1 MNYIVMDME
10 WNTAYCKKLDGF
22 MNEII
27 EIGAVK
33 LDAALQE
40 IDSFSVIIKSQIGK
54 RLQSRVKTLTHLTN
68 DDIANGISFQNAIML
83 FTDWL
88 GTEEN
93 TFLTWGDGDIRT
105 LIKNCEYFLNTAELP
120 FVHHYCDLQKYCQSF
135 TDAASSGQQLGL
147 SVAAEKLGINPD
159 DYPHHRALDDS
170 RLSVACLKSVFD
182 ADALKKYTRPCDRE
196 FYARLAFKPYYIRD
210 MHNPLVDKKQF
221 RCVCILCGGKVKKE
235 KNWKFSNN
243 SFRAVFY
250 CPQCDYRFRVAVRY
264 KQLYDRLEVRK
275 TFTEVKETTQET
287 KAENTAVSTDG
298 EQFIVE
304 EMSSC

>member
-10 WNTAYCKKLDGF
+10 WNTAYSKKLDSF

-33 LDAALQE
+33 LNDALEE
-40 IDSFSVIIKSQIGK
+40 IDSFSVIIKSQVGK

-68 DDIANGISFQNAIML
+68 DDIANGISFQKAIML
-83 FTDWL
+83 FTAWL

-105 LIKNCEYFLNTAELP
+105 LIKNCDYFLNTAELP
-120 FVHHYCDLQKYCQSF
+120 FVHNYADLQKYCQSF

-147 SVAAEKLGINPD
+147 SAAAQKLGINPD
-159 DYPHHRALDDS
+159 TYPHHRALDDS
-170 RLSVACLKSVFD
+170 RLSVACLKCVFQ
-182 ADALKKYTRPCDRE
+182 ADTLKKYTRRCDAD
-196 FYARLAFKPYYIRD
+196 FYARLAFKPYYIQD

-221 RCVCILCGGKVKKE
+221 RCVCTLCGGKVKKE
-235 KNWKFSNN
+235 KNWKYSNN

-250 CPQCDYRFRVAVRY
+250 CPRCDYRFRAAVRY
-264 KQLYDRLEVRK
+264 KQLYDHLEVRK
-275 TFTEVKETTQET
+275 TYTQV
-287 KAENTAVSTDG
+287 KAESEPAETLHATPPA
-298 EQFIVE
+298 
-304 EMSSC
+304 SSE